1 MWGKYR
7 KPNKVALRDD
17 NLRQLFSETELR
29 ILDEKRADALDGFYA
44 IATVILV
51 TALIGLFF
59 FATPFPAI
67 WDGTDLEIIIVG
79 LGLLGF
85 LGVLL
90 TIVSPIIII
99 DLMIELRK
107 AAKEKASLIDLLV
120 RYKRPIPE
128 AK

>member
-1 MWGKYR
+1 MWGKSR
-7 KPNKVALRDD
+7 KPTKVSLRDD
-17 NLRQLFSETELR
+17 NLRLLFSETELR
-29 ILDEKRADALDGFYA
+29 ILDEKRADAMAGFFA
-44 IATVILV
+44 IGGVILV
-51 TALIGLFF
+51 TGLIALFF
-59 FATPFPAI
+59 FATPLPAI
-67 WDGTDLEIIIVG
+67 WDGTDFEIIIVG

-99 DLMIELRK
+99 GLMIELRK

-128 AK
+128 PK

>member
-17 NLRQLFSETELR
+17 NLRLLFSETELR

-85 LGVLL
+85 LRML
-90 TIVSPIIII
+90 
-99 DLMIELRK
+99 
-107 AAKEKASLIDLLV
+107 A
-120 RYKRPIPE
+120 
-128 AK
+128 

>member
-17 NLRQLFSETELR
+17 NLRLLFSETELR

-99 DLMIELRK
+99 GLMIELRK
-107 AAKEKASLIDLLV
+107 AAREKASLIDLLV